1 MFVECETLFQNFKKT
16 RRMGFYVKEI
26 RRENIYTYVTKGK
39 RIGEELFSLD
49 ST

>member
-1 MFVECETLFQNFKKT
+1 MRNFVSNFKKK

-26 RRENIYTYVTKGK
+26 RRENICTYGTQGK
-39 RIGEELFSLD
+39 RIGEEIFSLD